1 LPGAKPG
8 DVCVLLQPAVGEL
21 AHVRRTQQKLQRSF
35 GGRPQVRVHFTCQRF
50 DVVDS
55 SQLTAAVETL
65 RAYLAEVQPFPVMA
79 GNLERVEH
87 PFFEFGV
94 LRWDLHR
101 TAAMWRFAHK
111 VEAALRSVGARV
123 HYPTDA
129 GWHPHVTALE
139 AVRAPQN
146 GPRRVSSSGA
156 NYLFSGQ
163 RVVLS
168 QVAPEKRFRI
178 IGTIPLAVESA
189 VREPAWTW
197 EGH

>member
-1 LPGAKPG
+1 
-8 DVCVLLQPAVGEL
+8 VLLQPAVAEL
-21 AHVRRTQQKLQRSF
+21 AHVRRVQEKLQRSF

-55 SQLTAAVETL
+55 SQLTAAVEAL

-101 TAAMWRFAHK
+101 TAAMWRFAHL
-111 VEAALRSVGARV
+111 VEAALQSAGARI

-129 GWHPHVTALE
+129 GWRPHVTALE
-139 AVRAPQN
+139 AVRAPKE
-146 GPRRVSSSGA
+146 GPSSVSSNGA
-156 NYLFSGQ
+156 SYLFSGQ

-178 IGTIPLAVESA
+178 IGTIPLTVEKP
-189 VREPAWTW
+189 VREPAWMW
-197 EGH
+197 EGN